1 MRTTTDTGSFRVRAI
16 SIAMGKGATPIK
28 FPLFF
33 IVLFFFFPAA
43 PKNHSL
49 STLEIVKDLSRITI
63 WLLNKNPNPFRQGIR
78 NNSYVAISQFPQCR
92 NSDNPKGRVLRALP
106 WAPTSKKKPVAA
118 VLLVIVS
125 TSHFSSFQN
134 NYECQRLWFSCSTR
148 QILLMTTFLSLLS
161 VYFLCSSSPF

>member
-33 IVLFFFFPAA
+33 IVLFFFFSTA

-63 WLLNKNPNPFRQGIR
+63 WLLNKNPNPFRQGVR
-78 NNSYVAISQFPQCR
+78 NNNYVAISQFPQCS
-92 NSDNPKGRVLRALP
+92 NSDKPKGRVLRALP
-106 WAPTSKKKPVAA
+106 WAPTSIKSQLPPFSWLLFLHPTTLHSKIILNVGDCGFL
-118 VLLVIVS
+118 VLPDR
-125 TSHFSSFQN
+125 
-134 NYECQRLWFSCSTR
+134 Y
-148 QILLMTTFLSLLS
+148 
-161 VYFLCSSSPF
+161 Y